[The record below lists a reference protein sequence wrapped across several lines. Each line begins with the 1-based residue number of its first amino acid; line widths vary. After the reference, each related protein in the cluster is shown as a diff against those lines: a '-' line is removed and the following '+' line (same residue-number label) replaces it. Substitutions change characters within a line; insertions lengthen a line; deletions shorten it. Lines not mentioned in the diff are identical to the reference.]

1 MAIPRSDEKL
11 DYDNLFD
18 TAEDILRPS
27 EARSFLPWDKLCAS
41 PALVDLMAQKETLP
55 IFQAHSSAT
64 PKRALVPGCDRGY
77 DALLFAQHGYETV
90 GVEISGSAV
99 REAKKWTGQQIAAG
113 QKTLSPMGFILADF
127 FEDEWLKVLGIGKE
141 QFDLVY
147 DYAFLVA
154 MNPTMRKKWAK
165 RMADHITP
173 GSGLLVCLEY
183 PLFRPPESGGPP
195 HGITSSDYD
204 ALLRENFE
212 KEMHYMPKRTHKVG
226 EGSDMV
232 SVWRRKE
239 VAKL

>member
-1 MAIPRSDEKL
+1 
-11 DYDNLFD
+11 
-18 TAEDILRPS
+18 
-27 EARSFLPWDKLCAS
+27 
-41 PALVDLMAQKETLP
+41 MAQKETLP

-147 DYAFLVA
+147 DYAVCSSCLQSKPPGLILIMDTQFLVA

-212 KEMHYMPKRTHKVG
+212 KEMHYV
-226 EGSDMV
+226 SDHPP
-232 SVWRRKE
+232 RDDR
-239 VAKL
+239 